1 MLHHKRLGLL
11 FCILFPLQ
19 IFAQDIT
26 GLWKGVVYNDTT
38 QKTLRYEIAISQKG
52 KKLTGYS
59 YTFFIYED
67 KVYQGL
73 KKVKIKK
80 VDDKIIIE
88 DDGLIA
94 HNYPIPPNKNV
105 RQLNVLTLSIEDSVM
120 RMTGP
125 FTTNRTKDY
134 HVLTGNVEVKRRN
147 DFYKQSALI
156 PHLEELGLAKNLSF
170 IQGEEEKI
178 NTLAALQNT
187 AIDIANN
194 NSKKET
200 ITTTIN
206 ANKAPDV
213 VINDFE
219 ASTPITAMDK
229 KVVVVEKKETEK
241 SAPKISTI
249 TKKKPIAI
257 TTPTIKSNIL
267 PAADLANRKVEIIQ
281 SVYFKSDSLEITLY
295 DNGEVDGDTVSVIM
309 NGNIIMPKVGLST
322 NAVRKKI
329 STANTGDSIQLIMY
343 AETLGSLPP
352 NTGLLIV
359 YDGSERYEIRFS
371 GDMQK
376 SSAIVF
382 RRKKE

>member
-1 MLHHKRLGLL
+1 MLHHKRLGIL

-38 QKTLRYEIAISQKG
+38 QKTLRYEIAISKEG

-94 HNYPIPPNKNV
+94 HNYPIPPNKGV

-120 RMTGP
+120 RMSGP
-125 FTTNRTKDY
+125 FTTNRTKEY
-134 HVLTGNVEVKRRN
+134 HRLTGTVEVKRRN

-170 IQGEEEKI
+170 IQEEEEKI
-178 NTLAALQNT
+178 NAIAALQNT
-187 AIDIANN
+187 KIDVAKVD
-194 NSKKET
+194 SRKENT
-200 ITTTIN
+200 STTI
-206 ANKAPDV
+206 ASKTAPNVEVTPIDG
-213 VINDFE
+213 
-219 ASTPITAMDK
+219 SSPITAMDK
-229 KVVVVEKKETEK
+229 KVVEIAKNELKK
-241 SAPKISTI
+241 STA
-249 TKKKPIAI
+249 TPIINKRQAIPI
-257 TTPTIKSNIL
+257 TTPAIKSNVL
-267 PAADLANRKVEIIQ
+267 PAADLANRKVETIQ
-281 SVYFKSDSLEITLY
+281 SVYYKSDSLEITLY

-309 NGNIIMPKVGLST
+309 NGTIIMPKVGLST

-359 YDGSERYEIRFS
+359 YDGAERYEIRFS

-382 RRKKE
+382 RRKQ

>member
-1 MLHHKRLGLL
+1 MLHYKRLGIL

-19 IFAQDIT
+19 LLAQDIT
-26 GLWKGVVYNDTT
+26 GLWKGVLYNDTT
-38 QKTLRYEIAISQKG
+38 KKTLRYEIAISQQG

-94 HNYPIPPNKNV
+94 HNYPIPPNKGV
-105 RQLNVLTLSIEDSVM
+105 RQLNVLTLSVEDSVM
-120 RMTGP
+120 RMSGP
-125 FTTNRTKDY
+125 FTTNRTKEY
-134 HVLTGNVEVKRRN
+134 HQLTGSVEVKRRN
-147 DFYKQSALI
+147 DFYKQSALL
-156 PHLEELGLAKNLSF
+156 PHLEELGLAKDLSF
-170 IQGEEEKI
+170 IQQEEEKI
-178 NTLAALQNT
+178 NALAASQNT
-187 AIDIANN
+187 KIAIVKSDVKKEPTVTEISAKATPDADVNNIDASSPIVAMEKEAIDIAKNEP
-194 NSKKET
+194 KKIAPLPT
-200 ITTTIN
+200 IK
-206 ANKAPDV
+206 NKQ
-213 VINDFE
+213 
-219 ASTPITAMDK
+219 
-229 KVVVVEKKETEK
+229 
-241 SAPKISTI
+241 
-249 TKKKPIAI
+249 PIAI
-257 TTPTIKSNIL
+257 TTPLIKNNIL
-267 PAADLANRKVEIIQ
+267 PAADVTNRKVETIQ
-281 SVYFKSDSLEITLY
+281 SVYYKSDSLEITLY

-309 NGNIIMPKVGLST
+309 NGSIIMPKVGLST
-322 NAVRKKI
+322 TAVRKKI

-359 YDGSERYEIRFS
+359 YDGNERYEIRFS

-382 RRKKE
+382 RRKQ

>member
-1 MLHHKRLGLL
+1 MQYYKRLGIL
-11 FCILFPLQ
+11 FCLLFPLQ
-19 IFAQDIT
+19 LVAQDIT
-26 GLWKGVVYNDTT
+26 GLWKGVLYNDTT

-52 KKLTGYS
+52 KKLYGYS

-105 RQLNVLTLSIEDSVM
+105 RQLNVLTLRIEDSVL
-120 RMTGP
+120 RLTGP
-125 FTTNRTKDY
+125 FSTNRTKEF
-134 HVLTGNVEVKRRN
+134 HSLTGSVEVKRRN
-147 DFYKQSALI
+147 DYYKQSALI

-170 IQGEEEKI
+170 IQEEEK
-178 NTLAALQNT
+178 LVALVAVQNT
-187 AIDIANN
+187 KIDKT
-194 NSKKET
+194 KKEVTAVTIETT
-200 ITTTIN
+200 ITSKTSPNVELSPI
-206 ANKAPDV
+206 DV
-213 VINDFE
+213 
-219 ASTPITAMDK
+219 STPITAMDK
-229 KVVVVEKKETEK
+229 AAVEIAKNE
-241 SAPKISTI
+241 
-249 TKKKPIAI
+249 TKKSTAAPTINNKQPIAI
-257 TTPTIKSNIL
+257 STPSIKSTLL
-267 PAADLANRKVEIIQ
+267 PAADVLNRKIETIQ
-281 SVYFKSDSLEITLY
+281 SVYYKSDSLEITLY
-295 DNGEVDGDTVSVIM
+295 DNGEVDGDTVSVLM
-309 NGNIIMPKVGLST
+309 NGTIIMPNVGLST

-359 YDGSERYEIRFS
+359 YDGTERYEIRFS

-382 RRKKE
+382 RRKQ

>member
-1 MLHHKRLGLL
+1 MLHHKRLGIL

-19 IFAQDIT
+19 LFAQDIT

-38 QKTLRYEIAISQKG
+38 QKTLRYEIAISQQG

-94 HNYPIPPNKNV
+94 HNYPIPPNKGV

-125 FTTNRTKDY
+125 FTTNRTKEF
-134 HVLTGNVEVKRRN
+134 HRLTGSVEVKRRN

-170 IQGEEEKI
+170 IQEEEEKI
-178 NTLAALQNT
+178 NAIAAIQNT
-187 AIDIANN
+187 KIDVAKVD
-194 NSKKET
+194 SKKENTSTT
-200 ITTTIN
+200 ITAKT
-206 ANKAPDV
+206 APDV
-213 VINDFE
+213 EVAPID
-219 ASTPITAMDK
+219 ATTPITAMDK
-229 KVVVVEKKETEK
+229 TIVEIAKNEPKKAAAT
-241 SAPKISTI
+241 PTI
-249 TKKKPIAI
+249 NKRQAIPI
-257 TTPTIKSNIL
+257 TTPAIKSNVL
-267 PAADLANRKVEIIQ
+267 PAADLANRKIETIQ

-359 YDGSERYEIRFS
+359 YDGTERYEIRFS

-382 RRKKE
+382 RRKQ

>member
-1 MLHHKRLGLL
+1 MQYYKRLGIL
-11 FCILFPLQ
+11 FCLLFPLQ
-19 IFAQDIT
+19 LVAQDIT
-26 GLWKGVVYNDTT
+26 GLWKGVLYNDTT

-52 KKLTGYS
+52 KKLYGYS

-73 KKVKIKK
+73 KKVKIKR

-105 RQLNVLTLSIEDSVM
+105 RQLNVLTLRIEDSVM
-120 RMTGP
+120 RLTGP
-125 FTTNRTKDY
+125 FSTNRTKEF
-134 HVLTGNVEVKRRN
+134 HSLTGSVEVKRRN

-156 PHLEELGLAKNLSF
+156 PHLEELGLVKNLSF
-170 IQGEEEKI
+170 IQEEEK
-178 NTLAALQNT
+178 LVALVANQNT
-187 AIDIANN
+187 KIDNEKNEVKIENA
-194 NSKKET
+194 
-200 ITTTIN
+200 TTTITSKTSPN
-206 ANKAPDV
+206 VELNSIDV
-213 VINDFE
+213 
-219 ASTPITAMDK
+219 STPITAMDK
-229 KVVVVEKKETEK
+229 DAVQVAKNETKKSTP
-241 SAPKISTI
+241 APTINNKQQIAIST
-249 TKKKPIAI
+249 PS
-257 TTPTIKSNIL
+257 IKSTLL
-267 PAADLANRKVEIIQ
+267 PAADVLNRKIETIQ
-281 SVYFKSDSLEITLY
+281 SVYYKSDSLEITLY
-295 DNGEVDGDTVSVIM
+295 DNGEVDGDTVSVLM
-309 NGNIIMPKVGLST
+309 NGTIIMPNVGLST

-359 YDGSERYEIRFS
+359 YDGTERYEIRFS

-382 RRKKE
+382 RRKQ

>member
-1 MLHHKRLGLL
+1 MQYYKRLGIL
-11 FCILFPLQ
+11 FCLLFPLQ
-19 IFAQDIT
+19 LVAQDIT
-26 GLWKGVVYNDTT
+26 GLWKGVLYNDTT

-52 KKLTGYS
+52 KKLYGYS

-105 RQLNVLTLSIEDSVM
+105 RQLNVLTLRIEDSVL
-120 RMTGP
+120 RLTGP
-125 FTTNRTKDY
+125 FSTNRTKEF
-134 HVLTGNVEVKRRN
+134 HSLTGSVEVKRRN
-147 DFYKQSALI
+147 DYYKQSALI
-156 PHLEELGLAKNLSF
+156 PHLEELGLVKNLSF
-170 IQGEEEKI
+170 IQEEEK
-178 NTLAALQNT
+178 LVALVAVQNT
-187 AIDIANN
+187 KIDKTKNEVTAVTI
-194 NSKKET
+194 ETT
-200 ITTTIN
+200 ITSKTSPNVELSPID
-206 ANKAPDV
+206 ASAP
-213 VINDFE
+213 I
-219 ASTPITAMDK
+219 AAMDK
-229 KVVVVEKKETEK
+229 TVVEIAKNEKKK
-241 SAPKISTI
+241 STAAPTIHNKQQIAIST
-249 TKKKPIAI
+249 PS
-257 TTPTIKSNIL
+257 IKSTLL
-267 PAADLANRKVEIIQ
+267 PAADVLNRKIETIQ
-281 SVYFKSDSLEITLY
+281 SVYYKSDSLEITLY
-295 DNGEVDGDTVSVIM
+295 DNGEVDGDTVSVLM
-309 NGNIIMPKVGLST
+309 NGTIIMPNVGLST

-359 YDGSERYEIRFS
+359 YDGTERYEIRFS

-382 RRKKE
+382 RRKQ